1 MSTEASWTSASS
13 GGESNAREIINESA
27 QHAAYNRRKGNDGS
41 EEEAIEEE
49 SSMP

>member
-27 QHAAYNRRKGNDGS
+27 AYIRRKVNDGS

>member
-27 QHAAYNRRKGNDGS
+27 AYNRRKGNVGS